1 MAHKVALI
9 TGGSSGIGLAVCQHL
24 IEKGCI
30 VYGTSRKVQNGE
42 IQNGVNM
49 LQLDLMDQN
58 SIRTAIAY
66 LLEKEGR
73 IDVLVNNGGLGMA
86 GALEDT
92 STEEIALIFQTNV
105 FGTMECCRAVL
116 PHMRKQGGG
125 WIVSISSI
133 AGEFGLPYRG
143 VYSAS
148 KAALDRFS
156 ETLRMELKP
165 FNVRVSHIQP
175 GDVRTNINT
184 NRLVA
189 EKGKS
194 TDSPYYKSFTRM
206 YNGINDE
213 VKNSQDPMNIARIVW
228 KIINSDNPKL
238 RYPAGSALQGF
249 ALTLNRIL
257 PKHIFQKM
265 LGWHYP
271 VD

>member
-1 MAHKVALI
+1 
-9 TGGSSGIGLAVCQHL
+9 
-24 IEKGCI
+24 
-30 VYGTSRKVQNGE
+30 
-42 IQNGVNM
+42 M
-49 LQLDLMDQN
+49 LRLDLTDRN
-58 SIRTAIAY
+58 SIHEAVAY

-73 IDVLVNNGGLGMA
+73 IDVLVNNGGQGLA
-86 GALEDT
+86 GSLEDT
-92 STEEIALIFQTNV
+92 STEEIELIFQTNV
-105 FGTMECCRAVL
+105 FGTLECCRTVI
-116 PHMRKQGGG
+116 PHMRQQGGG

-165 FNVRVSHIQP
+165 FNIRVSHIQP
-175 GDVRTNINT
+175 GDVRTNINN
-184 NRLVA
+184 NRIVA
-189 EKGKS
+189 EKSKS
-194 TDSPYYKSFTRM
+194 PDSLYHKSFTRM
-206 YNGINDE
+206 YGDITRE
-213 VKNSQDPMNIARIVW
+213 VDNSLEPIHIAKIVW
-228 KIINSDNPKL
+228 KIVASNNPKL

-271 VD
+271 VE